1 MRPLSVD
8 FCYTWDDSGQFGQWT
23 VCILI
28 YEWPCPSLCIFS
40 TKLEAMGSLYNT
52 QLSNVVIMFYRN
64 ICVVFVLGMFFMIGM
79 GYREKLIPN
88 ALVKPLS
95 NAKKAANSVATA
107 ATAGSVATATTATA
121 GSGSVATGAG
131 AGAGS
136 GSAGT
141 AGSGTGAGA
150 TGAAGAAGAAPK
162 ATTAVRR

>member
-1 MRPLSVD
+1 
-8 FCYTWDDSGQFGQWT
+8 
-23 VCILI
+23 
-28 YEWPCPSLCIFS
+28 
-40 TKLEAMGSLYNT
+40 MGSLYNT

-95 NAKKAANSVATA
+95 NAKKAANSVATATA